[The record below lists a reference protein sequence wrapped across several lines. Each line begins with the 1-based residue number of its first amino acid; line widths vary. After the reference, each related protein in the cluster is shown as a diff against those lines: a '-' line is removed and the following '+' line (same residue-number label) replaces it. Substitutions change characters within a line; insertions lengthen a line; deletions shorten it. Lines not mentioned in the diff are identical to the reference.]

1 MLSKKCSILK
11 RLSAFLIDVII
22 ILVARFIIEFAFC
35 YPILK
40 NTTTYYQDQERLFV
54 EKVQCHLFVVVDKD
68 YQIIADS
75 SNSEEEIISSYQ
87 NRYLLVN
94 LSEYVNKQKDADSSV
109 YLSYL
114 DKFYVD
120 IDNENYQEMKE
131 NSGLFLDVEKNI
143 FLESVSEN
151 ERIEFCNKLLKNAD
165 QVIIKYKDGII
176 NSLQANVYVIN
187 LTVLCV
193 SYGIPLFIFFYLV
206 PVFSKYKNTIGKKIT
221 KLAVVNSFYVP
232 SNALLL
238 LTRFLTI
245 VLIEV
250 LLSLFLI
257 GLPLIGSFVM
267 ILLTKNGKSLHDLLA
282 TTIVIDL
289 NDFTPF
295 DNLDQYKEFIK
306 KEKEVKERSLRKVYE
321 E

>member
-1 MLSKKCSILK
+1 MLSKKCSLLK
-11 RLSAFLIDVII
+11 RIFAFSIDFVII
-22 ILVARFIIEFAFC
+22 ILARFIIEFAVC

-40 NTTTYYQDQERLFV
+40 NTTTYYQDQQTLFV
-54 EKVQCHLFVVVDKD
+54 EKVQCHLFVVVDKE
-68 YQIIADS
+68 YQIIVDS
-75 SNSEEEIISSYQ
+75 NNSEEEIISAYQ
-87 NRYLLVN
+87 NKYLLVN
-94 LSEYVNKQKDADSSV
+94 LSEYINKQKNADSDV

-120 IDNENYQEMKE
+120 IDNDNYQEMKV
-131 NSGLFLDVEKNI
+131 NSGLFLDAENNV
-143 FLESVSEN
+143 FLETVSES
-151 ERIEFCNKLLKNAD
+151 ERIAFCNKLLKNAD

-176 NSLQANVYVIN
+176 NSLQADVYLIN
-187 LTVLCV
+187 LIVLCI
-193 SYGIPLFIFFYLV
+193 SFGIPLFVFLYLV

-232 SNALLL
+232 CNALLL
-238 LTRFLTI
+238 LTRFLTL

-257 GLPLIGSFVM
+257 GLPFIGSFVM
-267 ILLTKNGKSLHDLLA
+267 IILTKNGKSLHDLLA

-306 KEKEVKERSLRKVYE
+306 KEKEVQERSLRKLYE